1 MHVALLHN
9 FSIHYIDMT
18 IARVN
23 SYYGKPNKTVH
34 LSGVQCNGE
43 ETTISEC
50 VYTRFSLED
59 GRTIPDAVAGVRCA
73 VSPSTAS
80 STGQAAISG
89 ALGGVIVVLLL
100 IIIAIVVAVL
110 ILYR

>member
-1 MHVALLHN
+1 
-9 FSIHYIDMT
+9 MT

-50 VYTRFSLED
+50 VYTRFSLKD

-73 VSPSTAS
+73 VSPSTAN
-80 STGQAAISG
+80 STGQAALSGAVG

-100 IIIAIVVAVL
+100 IVIAIVVAVL